1 MPNAI
6 TRRRAFAAAGGIL
19 ALPGLARGQEAWPN
33 GPVRLIVASAPGG
46 NPDLM
51 GRLVAEPLAAA
62 LGQAVVVEN
71 RAGASGNIGAQA
83 AGQARPDGNTLL
95 FGMVNHAINMSLFA
109 NSGYDF
115 VRDFEPIAQLYL
127 IPNVLLVANALAVRN
142 VAELVAM
149 ARERPGQLNFASS
162 GVGTTLH
169 LGGELFRQLANID
182 IVHVPYRGSAE
193 AHQDLQAGR
202 VHMIFDNLPPSIAR
216 IESGAVRALAITSPT
231 RSPRLPD
238 VPTVGEAGFPQLEML
253 IWGGVF
259 APSRTPAPVMAR
271 LKAELDRI
279 TQTPAFQQRLAQL
292 GSLPVG
298 RDHEAFKRFIVAE
311 TDRWRGVVERAGIR
325 GQ

>member
-1 MPNAI
+1 MRDALS
-6 TRRRAFAAAGGIL
+6 RRHGIALAGALLAA
-19 ALPGLARGQEAWPN
+19 PGLARAQDAWPG

-71 RAGASGNIGAQA
+71 RAGASGNIGAQGA
-83 AGQARPDGNTLL
+83 AQARPDGNTLL

-115 VRDFEPIAQLYL
+115 VRDFEPVAQLYL
-127 IPNVLLVANALAVRN
+127 IPNVLLVANALPVHN

-182 IVHVPYRGSAE
+182 IVHIPYRGSAE

-202 VHMIFDNLPPSIAR
+202 VHMIFDNLPPAIAR
-216 IESGAVRALAITSPT
+216 IESGAVRALAITSAT
-231 RSPRLPD
+231 RSPRLPE

-271 LKAELDRI
+271 LQAELDRI
-279 TQTPAFQQRLAQL
+279 TETPAFRQRLAQL

-298 RDHEAFKRFIVAE
+298 RDREAFRRFIAAE

>member
-1 MPNAI
+1 MRHF
-6 TRRRAFAAAGGIL
+6 TRRHAMATGAALL
-19 ALPGLARGQEAWPN
+19 AAPAVAQEAWPN

-51 GRLVAEPLAAA
+51 GRLVAEPLGAA

-83 AGQARPDGNTLL
+83 AMQARPDGNTLL
-95 FGMVNHAINMSLFA
+95 FGMVNHAINMSLFQ

-115 VRDFEPIAQLYL
+115 ARDFEPIAQLYL
-127 IPNVLLVANALAVRN
+127 IPNALLVASSLPVRT
-142 VAELVAM
+142 VQELVELAKQ
-149 ARERPGQLNFASS
+149 RPGQLNFASS
-162 GVGTTLH
+162 GVGTSLH
-169 LGGELFRQLANID
+169 LGGELFRQLAGID

-216 IESGAVRALAITSPT
+216 LESGAVRALAITSPT

-259 APSRTPAPVMAR
+259 VPSRTPAPVQAR
-271 LKAELDRI
+271 LKSELDRI
-279 TQTPAFQQRLAQL
+279 TATPAFQERLAQL

-298 RDHEAFKRFIVAE
+298 NDREAFKRFIVAE